1 MAWWTLSNFRPILT
15 TETDA
20 DSGATEELMSQLR
33 ENIEC
38 LLMLMFGTGVTG
50 SATEDP
56 PNDTTGV
63 LTDSARSW
71 DVDVH
76 NGRTLVITSGLA
88 AGFCYTIDDTTA
100 TTLVCTGDNLYADG
114 VRSGDTYMIFH
125 DIKNNADGHNHD
137 GVNSAE
143 LELAAGVTGP
153 GIWSPATDNGS
164 DNEYTH
170 TSSSTWKTCLTGY
183 VYIPTSASNIS
194 FAARIRCLEPPCVT
208 QCRLTV
214 GSATNTISTA
224 STTYVWVTGSVDVS
238 AETGW
243 VAWSIDIKSNSYNA
257 TSYLAGF
264 SSAYAPS

>member
-1 MAWWTLSNFRPILT
+1 MAWFTLSNFRPILT

-143 LELAAGVTGP
+143 LQLAAGVSVP

-170 TSSSTWKTCLTGY
+170 NSSSTWKTCLAGY
-183 VYIPTSASNIS
+183 VYIPTSAPNIT
-194 FAARIRCLEPPCVT
+194 FAARLHCDGT
-208 QCRLTV
+208 YYAQCRFTV
-214 GSATNTISTA
+214 GSATTTIQRGGL
-224 STTYVWVTGSVDVS
+224 TYGWVTGTVDVS

-243 VAWSIDIKSNSYNA
+243 VAWSIDIKSNSNNA
-257 TSYLAGF
+257 ISYLAGF
-264 SSAYAPS
+264 SSAYSPS

>member
-1 MAWWTLSNFRPILT
+1 MAWFTLSNFRPILT

-100 TTLVCTGDNLYADG
+100 TTAVCSGDNLYSDG
-114 VRSGDTYMIFH
+114 VRSGDTYKIIYDF
-125 DIKNNADGHNHD
+125 KVNTDGHNHD

-170 TSSSTWKTCLTGY
+170 NSSLTWKTCLAGY
-183 VYIPTSASNIS
+183 VYIPASASNMS
-194 FAARIRCLEPPCVT
+194 FAARLHGDGT
-208 QCRLTV
+208 YSAQCRLTV
-214 GSATNTISTA
+214 GSATRTISTA
-224 STTYVWVTGSVDVS
+224 SWPYVWVTGSVDVS

-243 VAWSIDIKSNSYNA
+243 VAWSIDIKSNANNA
-257 TSYLAGF
+257 LSWLAGF